1 MRTGRFIQSSSW
13 APVVAASSAVMRTAT
28 TAVSF
33 ASTAES
39 CVQAAQVPATLRLT
53 SGATLV
59 RRATNRASSPLR
71 AGGKTVAVTAGFEPR
86 EPKAQHGG
94 GAVADDGVRPTAAF
108 EGQGGA
114 KPAPQL
120 AEVHVAIDVLQ
131 YYDLAKP
138 IPVVIKTLGKRT
150 FEAEVP
156 GLNISTTGSSLPGAL
171 LAIKEQIVALLER
184 YRGKKILNPEQQRL
198 LAALEQYVSGPRRNW
213 YPR

>member
-39 CVQAAQVPATLRLT
+39 CVQAAQVPATLSVT

-59 RRATNRASSPLR
+59 RRATNRAGPPLR
-71 AGGKTVAVTAGFEPR
+71 TDGRTVAVAAAFEPR
-86 EPKAQHGG
+86 EPKAQR
-94 GAVADDGVRPTAAF
+94 GAVADDGVRPAAAS
-108 EGQGGA
+108 EGQGPA

-120 AEVHVAIDVLQ
+120 AEVHVEIDVLQ

-156 GLNISTTGSSLPGAL
+156 ELNISTTGSSLPGAL
-171 LAIKEQIVALLER
+171 LAIKEQIVSLLER
-184 YRGKKILNPEQQRL
+184 FRGRKVLTPEQQRQ

>member
-39 CVQAAQVPATLRLT
+39 CVQAAQVPSTLRVT

-59 RRATNRASSPLR
+59 RRATNGARSALRAS
-71 AGGKTVAVTAGFEPR
+71 GKTVTVAAGFEPDKS
-86 EPKAQHGG
+86 KAQR
-94 GAVADDGVRPTAAF
+94 GAAADDDVRPTAAI
-108 EGQGGA
+108 EEQGGA

-120 AEVHVAIDVLQ
+120 AEVHVGIDVLQ

-138 IPVVIKTLGKRT
+138 IPVVIRTLGKRT
-150 FEAEVP
+150 FEAEVQE
-156 GLNISTTGSSLPGAL
+156 LNISTTGSSLPGAL
-171 LAIKEQIVALLER
+171 LAMKEQIVSILER